1 MERRE
6 ERKKQ
11 DKQGRTNLIRD
22 KRKKKE
28 AG

>member
-11 DKQGRTNLIRD
+11 DKQGITNLIRD